1 MNATNPVNAAERRR
15 RPGFTLIEVLLA
27 MALLLVVLTGVY
39 AGLETFRRVTTMGRE
54 QTAEQQL
61 ARAIRVRLLTDL
73 RSLRFAEPEAAADET
88 PADETEGADASSS
101 SSSSS
106 SSSESGGAAAAE
118 PLPVPEVGIVGNA
131 ETLTIYTAL
140 PGRGMDYSAG
150 VAGTPAARVSDLRT
164 VTWFLAGRGGSVATA
179 VAGRDGT
186 GLARSE
192 GDTAAIAAAESTG
205 DLPGLAAAAVL
216 LAPEVTGLQ
225 FRYFDGAGWV
235 DSWDSAL
242 SGALPRAV
250 EATLEIDLDG
260 SPSAYAAGDD
270 VGDRAPAL
278 TRLLVCP
285 PLSEPSA
292 EAML

>member
-1 MNATNPVNAAERRR
+1 MNATNPVNAATTNRRS
-15 RPGFTLIEVLLA
+15 GFTLIEVLLA

-39 AGLETFRRVTTMGRE
+39 AGLETFRRVTTMGRD
-54 QTAEQQL
+54 QTTEQQL
-61 ARAIRVRLLTDL
+61 ARALRARMLTDL
-73 RSLRFAEPEAAADET
+73 RSLRFAEPEVAADET

-101 SSSSS
+101 SSSESS
-106 SSSESGGAAAAE
+106 GEEIAE

-131 ETLTIYTAL
+131 ETLTIYAAL
-140 PGRGMDYSAG
+140 PGRGMDYSTG

-192 GDTAAIAAAESTG
+192 GDTAAIAAAETTG

-250 EATLEIDLDG
+250 EATLEINLDG
-260 SPSAYAAGDD
+260 PPSAYAGGGAMN
-270 VGDRAPAL
+270 DRAPVL

-292 EAML
+292 EATL